1 MEFCDFKK
9 GRNKT
14 KIPLNLP
21 KLSQNVRY
29 SLWICSLIRDLKIRM
44 FEKS

>member
-21 KLSQNVRY
+21 KLSQMSATVCE
-29 SLWICSLIRDLKIRM
+29 SAV
-44 FEKS
+44 